1 MTLPASPKIEMG
13 WLHPQDGDRT
23 FVLQSEGRSIGN
35 LQFED
40 EPAARSPAELHGRS
54 WTFERTGAY
63 RHRILVRAAA
73 SEAPVAEFT
82 PLLAGG
88 GVVVFADGRKFHW
101 TREHIWSARW
111 CFRSRQQ
118 KSAVCISQQVGAV
131 MSGCKVAVCSDAV
144 EREET
149 PVLILLAWYLRI
161 LETLELSESVLV
173 CA

>member
-1 MTLPASPKIEMG
+1 MTLPASPKIEMS
-13 WLHPQDGDRT
+13 WLHPQDNDRT
-23 FVLQSEGRSIGN
+23 FVLQSEGRPIGR
-35 LQFED
+35 LRFED
-40 EPAARSPAELHGRS
+40 EPGARSSAELHGRR

-63 RHRILVRAAA
+63 RHCILVRAAD

-88 GVVVFADGRKFHW
+88 GVLVFADGRKFHW

-111 CFRSRQQ
+111 CFRSGRQ
-118 KSAVCISQQVGAV
+118 KSAVCVSQEVGAV
-131 MSGCKVAVCSDAV
+131 MSGGKVAVCSGAQ

-161 LETLELSESVLV
+161 LETVELSESVPV
-173 CA
+173 FA